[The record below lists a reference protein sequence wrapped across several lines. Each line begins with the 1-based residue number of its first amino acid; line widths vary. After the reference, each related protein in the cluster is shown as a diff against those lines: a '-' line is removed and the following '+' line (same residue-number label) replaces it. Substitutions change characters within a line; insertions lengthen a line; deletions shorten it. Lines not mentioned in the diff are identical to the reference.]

1 MRALFLPF
9 FVAGSLALA
18 GGGVAVTALN
28 LYTHSPRLVGAGIAA
43 ALVGILMGAIGLRA
57 LRVP

>member
-9 FVAGSLALA
+9 FIAVSMALA

-28 LYTHSPRLVGAGIAA
+28 LSTHSPRLLGAGIAA
-43 ALVGILMGAIGLRA
+43 TLVGILMGAIGLRG
-57 LRVP
+57 LRVE